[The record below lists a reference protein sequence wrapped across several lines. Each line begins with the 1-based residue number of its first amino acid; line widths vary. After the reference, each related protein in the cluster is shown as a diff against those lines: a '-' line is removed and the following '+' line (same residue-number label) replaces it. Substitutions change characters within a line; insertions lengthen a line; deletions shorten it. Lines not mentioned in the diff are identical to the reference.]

1 VTTVASGVLGIRIA
15 FYREKRG
22 LTQEGLAR
30 RAWIHRVTLA
40 NIERGAEQPTVD
52 TLQRIA
58 RALRV
63 PVGDL
68 LK

>member
-1 VTTVASGVLGIRIA
+1 MAAGALGIRIA
-15 FYREKRG
+15 FHREKRG
-22 LTQEGLAR
+22 LTQETLAR
-30 RAWIHRVTLA
+30 RAWIHRVTLS
-40 NIERGAEQPTVD
+40 NIERGAEEPTVE